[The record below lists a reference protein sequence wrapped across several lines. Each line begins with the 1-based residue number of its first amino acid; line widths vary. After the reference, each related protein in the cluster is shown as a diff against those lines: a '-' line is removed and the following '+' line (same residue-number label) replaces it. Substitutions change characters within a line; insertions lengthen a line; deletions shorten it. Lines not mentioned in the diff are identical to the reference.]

1 MDKEAKRR
9 AHQKRYRENQ
19 NKKNKQNVAFMSY
32 AQTYYPWVVAGFDLN
47 NASDKKCPLLLIKYN
62 TYTSFSFSVR
72 LKKHEESETVSTHHL
87 LLHNQEFIFLS
98 ITQKFTPETQFDVP
112 LESTPSLQT
121 IIQELELN
129 QFTVRKRQITLASNY
144 SKFTYTL
151 LFINSVD

>member
-9 AHQKRYRENQ
+9 AHQKCYRENQ
-19 NKKNKQNVAFMSY
+19 KKNKRNAAFMSY

-62 TYTSFSFSVR
+62 TYTSFSFSVKDV
-72 LKKHEESETVSTHHL
+72 KKREESETVSTHHL
-87 LLHNQEFIFLS
+87 LLHNQVFIFLS
-98 ITQKFTPETQFDVP
+98 ITQKFTPEIQSDVP

-151 LFINSVD
+151 FFINSVD